1 MSNSPLVNYTRIS
14 PNRTVMSNKKNT
26 HIVIHHMAGNLTVE
40 TCGAVFAPT
49 SRKASS
55 QYGIGT
61 DGRVGQYCPESD
73 RAWTT
78 GSYAIDSKAVT
89 IEVANDS
96 GAPTWHV
103 SDTALKKLIELCVD
117 ICKRNGIKR
126 LNYTGDKSGNLHK
139 HEWYQNTNCIP
150 TNSELLT
157 RNGWV
162 KLSDIEVGD
171 EVACADLDNLNI
183 TFEEVY
189 DKVPTRQQDTYTNHG
204 LTATKDH
211 RMVYR
216 IQSNPTWRIE
226 LFNKLLEDKGR
237 NLFIPTAGNSHFDG
251 LMLSDDMIA
260 FYIAV
265 QADGHYMYK
274 KDSDGEKRYYGLE
287 FHFSKK
293 RKIERIKEILER
305 IHLEYRETNQSNG
318 TTKIRVYN
326 ADGINIINDI
336 CEKYLKDKCFTW
348 EWINLSPSQAAFFLD
363 EIMEWDGCKTGKK
376 YSSTQP
382 INLDIVNAIAALNNV
397 NSKVVGTDVFF
408 MGPAYTGILDETKR
422 NSKQGG
428 RAITEV
434 SCVSVKTGIILIRQN
449 GRTFIVGNCP
459 GPYLGSKFNYIAS
472 EVNKKLN
479 SDVPSLVVDGYDY
492 ANVYNFEFYINKY
505 KDLKETFGDDQYAAF
520 DHFLKHGMRE
530 GRQAKANFIVGIYK
544 DNYIDLRNA
553 FGNDLPKYYRHYIK
567 YGIGEKRVA
576 NYHVIPVSKYEEIDY
591 SPVYDGK
598 YYVDKYADLKKA
610 FGNNYDKL
618 IEHFVNYGMKEC
630 RQAKST
636 FNVDIYKS
644 NYEDLRKAFGN
655 DMPKYYMHFIKYGMK
670 EGRIADRTIKPFEYT
685 IYHEGDSIED
695 IAKSY
700 NMSVNKLLELNGVK
714 FKDGQKLRVR

>member
-1 MSNSPLVNYTRIS
+1 MSNSPLVTYTKLS
-14 PNRTVMSNKKNT
+14 PNKTVMSNKKNT
-26 HIVIHHMAGNLTVE
+26 HIVIHHMAGILTVE
-40 TCGAVFAPT
+40 QCGNVFASS
-49 SRKASS
+49 SRQASS
-55 QYGIGT
+55 NYGV
-61 DGRVGQYCPESD
+61 DGKGHVGLYVDESN

-78 GSYAIDSKAVT
+78 GSREIDSKAVT
-89 IEVANDS
+89 IEVANDQT
-96 GAPTWHV
+96 GGNWHV
-103 SDTALKKLIELCVD
+103 SDTALRKTIELCAD
-117 ICKRNGIKR
+117 ICKRNGIAK
-126 LNYTGDKSGNLHK
+126 LNYTGNKSGNLHM
-139 HEWYQNTNCIP
+139 HQWYQNTSCIP

-265 QADGHYMYK
+265 QADGHYMYE
-274 KDSDGEKRYYGLE
+274 KDSGGEKRYYGLE
-287 FHFSKK
+287 FHFSKG
-293 RKIERIKEILER
+293 RKVERIKDILDK
-305 IHLEYRETNQSNG
+305 IHLEYKETIQSNG

-326 ADGINIINDI
+326 ADGINVVTDI

-348 EWINLSPSQAAFFLD
+348 EWINLSPSQAQFFLD
-363 EIMEWDGCKTGKK
+363 EIMNWDGCRAGKK

-422 NSKQGG
+422 NIKQDG

-459 GPYLGSKFNYIAS
+459 GPYLASKFAYIAD
-472 EVNKKLN
+472 EVNKILN
-479 SDVPSLVVDGYDY
+479 GNAPKPTTSTLYRVQVGAYSKRENAENMQKRLKADGYD
-492 ANVYNFEFYINKY
+492 AI
-505 KDLKETFGDDQYAAF
+505 
-520 DHFLKHGMRE
+520 
-530 GRQAKANFIVGIYK
+530 IV
-544 DNYIDLRNA
+544 
-553 FGNDLPKYYRHYIK
+553 
-567 YGIGEKRVA
+567 EV
-576 NYHVIPVSKYEEIDY
+576 
-591 SPVYDGK
+591 
-598 YYVDKYADLKKA
+598 KK
-610 FGNNYDKL
+610 
-618 IEHFVNYGMKEC
+618 
-630 RQAKST
+630 
-636 FNVDIYKS
+636 
-644 NYEDLRKAFGN
+644 
-655 DMPKYYMHFIKYGMK
+655 
-670 EGRIADRTIKPFEYT
+670 
-685 IYHEGDSIED
+685 
-695 IAKSY
+695 
-700 NMSVNKLLELNGVK
+700 
-714 FKDGQKLRVR
+714 